1 MNIPEWT
8 KTVIIASLY
17 SMLTIIFAPF
27 SFGTFQVRISEALTP
42 LPFLMGPSSVYGLF
56 LGCIIANFLSPY
68 GLADLFIGSLST
80 LLAAWI
86 SYKSS
91 RLIFACLSP
100 VLINSVFIGLLLHY
114 YGVPLRLAI
123 ISVGIGETIACLVIG
138 YPLVKILEKRLPRQM
153 FVRGNF
159 QNS

>member
-1 MNIPEWT
+1 MNIPEWS
-8 KTVIIASLY
+8 KTVLIASLY
-17 SMLTIIFAPF
+17 STLTIIIAPF
-27 SFGTFQVRISEALTP
+27 SFGIIQVRISEALTP

-56 LGCIIANFLSPY
+56 LGCIIANLFSPF

-114 YGVPLRLAI
+114 YGAPLELAI
-123 ISVGIGETIACLVIG
+123 ISVGIGETIACILIG
-138 YPLVKILEKRLPRQM
+138 YPLIKTLETRLPSQL
-153 FVRGNF
+153 FVRRRA
-159 QNS
+159 